1 MTLTP
6 LEQKVYHAL
15 YGQEV
20 FRSRDVEPV
29 LKNYWTSAA
38 IIKRLHKKGYVKR
51 IRRGLYAIVPIQSVG
66 KEYTPERILVA
77 DRVIE
82 PYFLSHHTALE
93 VHGVAQSYFNTVF
106 ISSKKRFQSF
116 EYKGTRFVCVVTKD
130 FFGIE
135 KKLYLHRKVC
145 VSDPER
151 SILDCIRRLDYVG
164 GLEELIKSIT
174 AFPLLDYDRLYRYL
188 IKFDEKS
195 LFHRTGYLMDLL
207 KDDLRVPDGF
217 LDRARKK
224 LGQRTYY
231 LERGRKGVY
240 VREWNIIVPKNI
252 KEVMRFV

>member
-6 LEQKVYHAL
+6 LEQKVYHAM
-15 YGQEV
+15 YDREV
-20 FRSRDVEPV
+20 FRSKDVRSI

-38 IIKRLHKKGYVKR
+38 IIKRLHKKEYIER
-51 IRRGLYAIVPIQSVG
+51 IKRGLYAIVPLQFIG
-66 KEYTPERILVA
+66 KEYTPDRILIA
-77 DRVIE
+77 DSVMR

-116 EYKGTRFVCVVTKD
+116 EHKGAKFVCVVTKD

-151 SILDCIRRLDYVG
+151 TILDCIRKLDYVG

-174 AFPLLDYDRLYRYL
+174 TFPLLDYDKLYKYL
-188 IKFDEKS
+188 VKFDENS
-195 LFHRTGYLMDLL
+195 LFHRTGYLMDIL
-207 KDDLRVPDGF
+207 KDDLRVSDRF
-217 LDRARKK
+217 LHKVRKK

-231 LERGRKGVY
+231 LETGKKGMY

-252 KEVMRFV
+252 KELIHFV